1 MTVRADFV
9 SMPFMQAF
17 TAGTMADACTKK
29 TAPKTTTTR

>member
-17 TAGTMADACTKK
+17 SAGTTAPARTTKP
-29 TAPKTTTTR
+29 APKTTTTR